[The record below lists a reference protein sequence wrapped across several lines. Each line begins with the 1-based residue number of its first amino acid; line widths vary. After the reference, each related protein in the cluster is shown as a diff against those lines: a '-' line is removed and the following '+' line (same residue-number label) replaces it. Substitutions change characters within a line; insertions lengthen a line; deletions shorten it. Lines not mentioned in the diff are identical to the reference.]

1 MNKNIKNRVLKVVE
15 QVAPPAPA
23 AAVVTVRANGWI
35 AEEINGKMQTFKP
48 GESFTVPAAR
58 VPALGNLVTVAKE

>member
-1 MNKNIKNRVLKVVE
+1 
-15 QVAPPAPA
+15 
-23 AAVVTVRANGWI
+23 
-35 AEEINGKMQTFKP
+35 MQTFKP